1 MHDKGLSTPVES
13 VPCQLQREEQAS
25 SSLVNLTPTAPIASD
40 QSVLLNNIFTPLQA
54 NCNTMNTAALN
65 MALLQKPLDQSK
77 VYAQR
82 EAIAQNDNSAVRL
95 NSPFVGAE
103 TQSGAIF
110 SNQQRPDRRSG
121 PAMVNRGRGYWESGD
136 WLLIS

>member
-95 NSPFVGAE
+95 NSPLFV
-103 TQSGAIF
+103 
-110 SNQQRPDRRSG
+110 QRRRAVLFLATS
-121 PAMVNRGRGYWESGD
+121 RGRTVDRHRQW
-136 WLLIS
+136 